1 MPYRGDPAFLHA
13 AQSFKDSGAAP
24 DAALA
29 GLQSAYPKAPLN
41 DLHGAVNELYGTS
54 LGQTRNFVVFDAKTI
69 DILKKYGLLLPAA
82 GAGLAASQQE
92 GQ

>member
-1 MPYRGDPAFLHA
+1 
-13 AQSFKDSGAAP
+13 
-24 DAALA
+24 
-29 GLQSAYPKAPLN
+29 
-41 DLHGAVNELYGTS
+41 
-54 LGQTRNFVVFDAKTI
+54 VFDAKTI